1 MRLFQSEERVEEGE
15 ELAWRGVL
23 WHGVPHGM
31 EGGGGVR
38 REDGSIA
45 LIFHDLSHSPLA
57 FRERSTYEGGEGEEA
72 ARPPLAKQA
81 SATQSI
87 KGVP

>member
-1 MRLFQSEERVEEGE
+1 MAYHRAWKQQEE
-15 ELAWRGVL
+15 AS
-23 WHGVPHGM
+23 
-31 EGGGGVR
+31 
-38 REDGSIA
+38 EDGSIA

-57 FRERSTYEGGEGEEA
+57 FRERSTYEGGEEA

>member
-1 MRLFQSEERVEEGE
+1 MAYHTAAWKQEE
-15 ELAWRGVL
+15 AS
-23 WHGVPHGM
+23 
-31 EGGGGVR
+31 
-38 REDGSIA
+38 EDGSIA